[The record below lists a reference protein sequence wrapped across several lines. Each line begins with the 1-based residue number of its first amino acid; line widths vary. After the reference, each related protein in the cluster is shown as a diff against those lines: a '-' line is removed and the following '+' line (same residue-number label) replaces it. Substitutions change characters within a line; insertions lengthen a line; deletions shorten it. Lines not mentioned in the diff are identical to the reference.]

1 MFLFFNSKHLSSQIE
16 PCGGPGWKR
25 KHPGSSFINPYLA
38 IFWSFNSVFIVDNYL
53 FPNVRTGWHRFLL
66 TANYIICCFMS
77 KNIPLCFCVCVPT
90 YAPPTD
96 PESQRKRTVQNVLDL
111 RQNLEETMTSLRGVQ
126 LSHRSATHTHACM
139 HALTQNMI
147 SYCRNKEIKQNKPA
161 RNSSWVEPILIDIA
175 NSVLGCGG

>member
-139 HALTQNMI
+139 HAFTENMI

-161 RNSSWVEPILIDIA
+161 RNSS
-175 NSVLGCGG
+175 